1 MTFSFIETRIFFHI
15 SLWYSTTIKATEQI
29 YYVYILLKFGK
40 EVHLVKE
47 RNGYY

>member
-1 MTFSFIETRIFFHI
+1 M
-15 SLWYSTTIKATEQI
+15 KVTEQI

-47 RNGYY
+47 RNGYYQFSN